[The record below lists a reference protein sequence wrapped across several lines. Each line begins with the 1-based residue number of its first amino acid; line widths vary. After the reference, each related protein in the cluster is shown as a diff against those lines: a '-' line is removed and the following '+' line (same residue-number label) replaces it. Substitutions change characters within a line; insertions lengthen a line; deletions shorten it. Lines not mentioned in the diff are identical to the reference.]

1 MNGQNL
7 SIGVVSVGACT
18 AVGLTAPFSAA
29 AVRTGFAGFTEHP
42 ELVDQEGEPL
52 IVARLPS
59 LAKDVTGIDRF
70 LQLALPAAKE
80 ALNPLVGPKVGAH
93 RISVVVG
100 LPAPRPG
107 LPESLGNRM
116 AERFKHLVK
125 DQWPVSSIETLS
137 TGHSG
142 GLMALEAG
150 W

>member
-1 MNGQNL
+1 
-7 SIGVVSVGACT
+7 
-18 AVGLTAPFSAA
+18 
-29 AVRTGFAGFTEHP
+29 
-42 ELVDQEGEPL
+42 
-52 IVARLPS
+52 
-59 LAKDVTGIDRF
+59 
-70 LQLALPAAKE
+70 

-150 W
+150 WRRIQSGSDAFCLVGSIDSYLEPETLTWLESSDQLHGAGPHNNAWGFTPGEAAGFCLLCTEGIAEKHGLR